1 MPKSL
6 RLGTE
11 LEKTLDRY
19 CADTGETKS
28 AVIRQSLAEYI
39 VRRQRKRRA
48 PSAWE
53 LGKDLFGADRSAARQ
68 RLRAGQDADPR
79 EAPCETSSLTRGRLS
94 RCFTPATST
103 TRRPKQFSNRTRRH
117 W

>member
-11 LEKTLDRY
+11 LEKTLERY
-19 CADTGETKS
+19 CAETGETKS

-53 LGKDLFGADRSAARQ
+53 LGKDLFGADRSAAGQGNVSGRVKALI
-68 RLRAGQDADPR
+68 RAKLRAKHHR
-79 EAPCETSSLTRGRLS
+79 
-94 RCFTPATST
+94 
-103 TRRPKQFSNRTRRH
+103 
-117 W
+117 

>member
-11 LEKTLDRY
+11 LEKALDRY
-19 CADTGETKS
+19 CAETGETTS
-28 AVIRQSLAEYI
+28 HVIRQSVAEYI

-53 LGKDLFGADRSAARQ
+53 LGKELFGADRSPAGQGNVSGRVKTLI
-68 RLRAGQDADPR
+68 REKLRAKHHR
-79 EAPCETSSLTRGRLS
+79 
-94 RCFTPATST
+94 
-103 TRRPKQFSNRTRRH
+103 
-117 W
+117 

>member
-6 RLGTE
+6 RLGNE
-11 LEKTLDRY
+11 LEKTLERY
-19 CADTGETKS
+19 CAETGETKS

-53 LGKDLFGADRSAARQ
+53 LGKDLFGADRSAA
-68 RLRAGQDADPR
+68 GQGNVSPR
-79 EAPCETSSLTRGRLS
+79 VK
-94 RCFTPATST
+94 TPN
-103 TRRPKQFSNRTRRH
+103 RDKLPPKQHRCYRAARCAECRPRQAPR
-117 W
+117 

>member
-19 CADTGETKS
+19 CAETGETKS

-53 LGKDLFGADRSAARQ
+53 LGKDLFGADRSAA
-68 RLRAGQDADPR
+68 GQ
-79 EAPCETSSLTRGRLS
+79 G
-94 RCFTPATST
+94 
-103 TRRPKQFSNRTRRH
+103 NV
-117 W
+117 

>member
-19 CADTGETKS
+19 CAETGETTS
-28 AVIRQSLAEYI
+28 AVIRQSVAEYI
-39 VRRQRKRRA
+39 VQRQRKRGA

-53 LGKDLFGADRSAARQ
+53 LGKDLFGADRSPAGQGNRSG
-68 RLRAGQDADPR
+68 RVKTLIRGKLRAKHHR
-79 EAPCETSSLTRGRLS
+79 
-94 RCFTPATST
+94 
-103 TRRPKQFSNRTRRH
+103 
-117 W
+117 

>member
-19 CADTGETKS
+19 CAETGETKS

-48 PSAWE
+48 PCAWE
-53 LGKDLFGADRSAARQ
+53 LGKDLFGADRSAAGQGNVSGRVKT
-68 RLRAGQDADPR
+68 LIRAKFRAKHHR
-79 EAPCETSSLTRGRLS
+79 
-94 RCFTPATST
+94 
-103 TRRPKQFSNRTRRH
+103 
-117 W
+117 

>member
-19 CADTGETKS
+19 CAETGKTAS
-28 AVIRQSLAEYI
+28 TVIRESVAEYI
-39 VRRQRKRRA
+39 VRRRRKTPV

-53 LGKDLFGADRSAARQ
+53 LGKDLFGADRSPPGQ
-68 RLRAGQDADPR
+68 RNVSGRVKQLIGAKLRAKHHR
-79 EAPCETSSLTRGRLS
+79 
-94 RCFTPATST
+94 
-103 TRRPKQFSNRTRRH
+103 
-117 W
+117 